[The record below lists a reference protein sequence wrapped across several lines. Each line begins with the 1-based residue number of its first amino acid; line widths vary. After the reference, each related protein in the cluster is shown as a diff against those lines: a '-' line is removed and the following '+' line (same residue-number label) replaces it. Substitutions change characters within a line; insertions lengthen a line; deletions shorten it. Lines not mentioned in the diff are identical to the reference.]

1 MLLYSIIF
9 PIISILAILWVLYR
23 HVNGKNSL
31 STVILWTVLWL
42 FVILFSVFPET
53 SFVFAKLFGITRGL
67 DFLIIAVFI
76 VLFYTVFKLYFR
88 LDETQ
93 DQLNTIVK
101 ELALQNEITPDEE
114 DE

>member
-9 PIISILAILWVLYR
+9 PIISLIAIAWFLYR
-23 HVNGKNSL
+23 YLKGKNSL
-31 STVILWTVLWL
+31 TSAILWTVLWI
-42 FVILFSVFPET
+42 FVIIFSIFPET
-53 SFVFAKLFGITRGL
+53 SFIFARLFGITRGL
-67 DFLIIAVFI
+67 DFLIIVVFV
-76 VLFYTVFKLYFR
+76 VLFYTVVKLYFR

-114 DE
+114 DK

>member
-9 PIISILAILWVLYR
+9 PIIALIAIAWFLYR
-23 HVNGKNSL
+23 YLKCKNSL
-31 STVILWTVLWL
+31 TSAILWTVLWI
-42 FVILFSVFPET
+42 FVIIFSIFPET
-53 SFVFAKLFGITRGL
+53 SFIFARLFGITRGL
-67 DFLIIAVFI
+67 DFLIIVVFV
-76 VLFYTVFKLYFR
+76 VLFYTVVKLYFR